1 MAQQKTPEELE
12 AERQNQIRLA
22 ERGGNP
28 ISETGIDERS
38 GLQRGVDALN
48 ASGANPLFASRLAPE
63 DTDLGRRQRARA
75 TTVPGPMTGLKGT
88 LGALERGGAIS
99 PGNPPPVDPAVGTG
113 QEGEKPYQPEGSPL
127 DPRGP
132 GYGGVG
138 GAAPMVMDHPVKT
151 EETRELGH
159 NVDEAR
165 SHYAKASSALSQ
177 AADLE
182 QKAVENQ
189 SEQEQLFFDAQLR
202 NKQNLA
208 AIQAGR
214 EAERQAEMRA
224 FQSKVQA
231 ARDHASDPKTVLGN
245 AVGEMLGGIGVAMG
259 AWAATRTKGP
269 NYALQLYNSLAE
281 QRMNKMRQESQDTEN
296 FFSRMKSQFGDERQA
311 ELATRIT
318 MDDVA
323 KTQLA
328 RIGAA
333 SKSDFAKASVEK
345 SIAAIEAQQA
355 GWSMD
360 LQKIEDGKTIQSR
373 AVSQPY
379 LVGKDGAKAMPMG
392 GPSQSAFSER
402 RGPPTMEER
411 MTAGPSD
418 QSVANWAKENNG
430 GVMPERPAE
439 SQGGTVAAASSRG
452 PASDMGHPVA
462 VKVGG
467 KPVLVQAPGARVAM
481 SAEANAGAVDDKGK
495 PLQGRQLAVWRKIN
509 ARRGKNNESLESSD
523 LGKLPYGKFVQD
535 EHHKK
540 MMTFMTR
547 APRIAQAVSGID
559 ISENLWA
566 GWKAASQAGP
576 LGKKAFAAMLSDS
589 ERQSINRAET
599 YARQYIVETGGKA
612 LSPAELENLEAR
624 LNGAGSFRDFK
635 QILMEDYAAAAGTY
649 NTMMSSLNNDG
660 LVEMYEAADHGGA
673 PVWAPTWGQ
682 LSVPAGKK
690 R

>member
-28 ISETGIDERS
+28 ISELGIDERS
-38 GLQRGVDALN
+38 GLQRGVDAFN

-88 LGALERGGAIS
+88 LGALERSGAIS
-99 PGNPPPVDPAVGTG
+99 PGDPPPANAAEGTA
-113 QEGEKPYQPEGSPL
+113 QQGEKPYQPEGSPL

-132 GYGGVG
+132 GYGAG
-138 GAAPMVMDHPVKT
+138 GAAPATIISHPKQT
-151 EETRELGH
+151 QETHELGH
-159 NVDEAR
+159 DVTKAR
-165 SHYAKASSALSQ
+165 EHYKNAADALSQ
-177 AADLE
+177 AAELE
-182 QKAVENQ
+182 QTATETQ
-189 SEQEQLFFDAQLR
+189 SKQEQAFFDAQLR
-202 NKQNLA
+202 NKQNLQN
-208 AIQAGR
+208 IQAGR
-214 EAERQAEMRA
+214 EAERQAEIKA
-224 FQSKVQA
+224 FQGKIQA
-231 ARDHASDPKTVLGN
+231 ARDHAQSPQVVLGN
-245 AVGEMLGGIGVAMG
+245 ALGEMLGGIGVAMG

-269 NYALQLYNSLAE
+269 NHAMQLYNSLAE
-281 QRMNKMRQESQDTEN
+281 RRLAKMKQESADTEN
-296 FFSRMKSQFGDERQA
+296 FFSRMKAQFGDERQA
-311 ELATRIT
+311 ELATRLAI
-318 MDDVA
+318 DDIA
-323 KTQLA
+323 KVQLA
-328 RIGAA
+328 KIGAMA
-333 SKSDFAKASVEK
+333 KSDHAKAAVQEK
-345 SIAAIEAQQA
+345 IAGIEAQQA
-355 GWSMD
+355 GWSID
-360 LQKIEDGKTIQSR
+360 AQKIEDGKKVQSTTINQDYVIGRDGAR
-373 AVSQPY
+373 AV
-379 LVGKDGAKAMPMG
+379 AMG
-392 GPSQSAFSER
+392 GQEQSAFQR
-402 RGPPTMEER
+402 PQTMEER

-418 QSVANWAKENNG
+418 QSVANWAKSHND

-439 SQGGTVAAASSRG
+439 APGGTAAAAPHG
-452 PASDMGHPVA
+452 NDKGVPAV

-467 KPVLVQAPGARVAM
+467 KPMLVQPPGARVAM
-481 SAEANAGAVDDKGK
+481 SSEAAAGAVDKDGNA
-495 PLQGRQLAVWRKIN
+495 LQGRQLAVWRKLH

-523 LGKLPYGKFVQD
+523 LGKLPYGKFVQN

-540 MMTFMTR
+540 MMKYMVQ

-559 ISENLWA
+559 ISDNLWA
-566 GWKAASQAGP
+566 GWKLASKAGA
-576 LGKKAFAAMLSDS
+576 LGKKAFAAGLSDA

-635 QILMEDYAAAAGTY
+635 QILMEDYTAAAGTY

-682 LSVPAGKK
+682 LAVPAGKK